1 MKVHKSP
8 GAETEAG
15 EEKTLERGRKRR
27 RHGETEGNKER
38 GGMSEEKKYTSE
50 ETGRK

>member
-15 EEKTLERGRKRR
+15 EEKTLERGRKRHADTER
-27 RHGETEGNKER
+27 RR
-38 GGMSEEKKYTSE
+38 DGGK
-50 ETGRK
+50 

>member
-15 EEKTLERGRKRR
+15 EEKTLERGRKR
-27 RHGETEGNKER
+27 HGETKRRREIKNVEG
-38 GGMSEEKKYTSE
+38 
-50 ETGRK
+50 